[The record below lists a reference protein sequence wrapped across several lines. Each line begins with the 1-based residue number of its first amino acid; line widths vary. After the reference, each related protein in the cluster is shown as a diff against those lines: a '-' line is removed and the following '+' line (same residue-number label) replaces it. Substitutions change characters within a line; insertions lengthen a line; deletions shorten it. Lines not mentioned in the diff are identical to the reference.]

1 MTTIADRIYMG
12 KVAELGCAICRM
24 LGYGQT
30 PAEVHHQRT
39 GTGAGKRASDRNT
52 VPLCPTHHRGNVGLH
67 GMGRKAF
74 ERHYGVTELELVEQ
88 TRRAINVRCSQY
100 VEKKHGQ

>member
-1 MTTIADRIYMG
+1 MTTIADHAYMG

-24 LGYGQT
+24 LGYGPT

-39 GTGAGKRASDRNT
+39 GTGAGKRAKHT
-52 VPLCPTHHRGNVGLH
+52 QTAPLCPEHHRGQSGLH

-74 ERHYGVTELELVEQ
+74 ERAYGVTELELIEQ
-88 TRRAINVRCSQY
+88 TRKAIN
-100 VEKKHGQ
+100 G